1 MSWYKIKINLTAK
14 LYSVYR
20 RMLTR
25 PEDSRAYGIC
35 TFKIT
40 RKCELRNGYWDWKYQ
55 MEVAHFYRRNIFSV
69 TYNDMNVDP
78 ACRRCHK
85 WMDTH
90 KTEHEAF
97 KLEQLGQRDFDKL
110 LIASQI
116 LVRKSD
122 QRIKETALREWLRG
136 EIKKLE
142 Q

>member
-25 PEDSRAYGIC
+25 LEDALDYGVC

-40 RKCELRNGYWDWKYQ
+40 LKCELRGGIWKWKD
-55 MEVAHFYRRNIFSV
+55 MNLCHFYSRAKFSV
-69 TYNDMNVDP
+69 TYNDMNSDVG
-78 ACRRCHK
+78 CIRCHK
-85 WMDTH
+85 YLH
-90 KTEHEAF
+90 AHETEHEAF
-97 KLEQLGQRDFDKL
+97 KLEQLGRRDFDKL

-122 QRIKETALREWLRG
+122 KRIKETALRSWLRE

-142 Q
+142 EI